1 MSRTEAIIS
10 HATLFIFTI
19 SSRIILLGTSFPALS
34 LENEYRWKK
43 YIFRVNLTKTLLFK
57 MIMHY
62 FQELS
67 LILHTWTGDCSV
79 QRFAVF
85 FLEREHCKQIRHLC
99 KKNFDFALIGNK
111 TSTISLIISKRGAKS
126 WSLSSLTNS
135 AHICFYF

>member
-1 MSRTEAIIS
+1 MSRTEAILS

-19 SSRIILLGTSFPALS
+19 SNRIILLGTSFPALS

-57 MIMHY
+57 IIMHY

-79 QRFAVF
+79 QSFAVF
-85 FLEREHCKQIRHLC
+85 FLEREHCNRLDIYANKFLTLLWLAIRLVPFLWQFQKEVPNHDHC
-99 KKNFDFALIGNK
+99 
-111 TSTISLIISKRGAKS
+111 
-126 WSLSSLTNS
+126 
-135 AHICFYF
+135 HH